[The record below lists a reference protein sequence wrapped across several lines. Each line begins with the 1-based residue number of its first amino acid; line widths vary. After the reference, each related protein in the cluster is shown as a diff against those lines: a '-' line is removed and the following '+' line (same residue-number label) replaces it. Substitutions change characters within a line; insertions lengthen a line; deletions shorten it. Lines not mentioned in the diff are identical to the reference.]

1 MHLSTRS
8 DKGDRQVLQAVF
20 CGTCN
25 KDCLVQGAMRHSNP
39 TTQLTSLG
47 GLCPGA
53 DGSQLSSPQPH
64 CSGTQRPPLTAGC
77 RDQRSCTARALTLH
91 SAPMVSSC
99 ARKALWRIIIIP
111 CVGLS
116 AGLLCRTMLS
126 RPSHIRIRQG
136 SSLWRPFLACL
147 LPQRM
152 CSSVMASFLAPR
164 LLTHD
169 PGCRLGSDRGA
180 GDSSAAHQPEAC
192 HAQSQAL

>member
-25 KDCLVQGAMRHSNP
+25 KDCLVQGAMKAFKSYHTAHVIGRIVSWRRWVAAVIP
-39 TTQLTSLG
+39 SASLLWHTATPFDCWLQG
-47 GLCPGA
+47 SALLHCQSSDTPFHTHGELLC
-53 DGSQLSSPQPH
+53 
-64 CSGTQRPPLTAGC
+64 
-77 RDQRSCTARALTLH
+77 
-91 SAPMVSSC
+91 
-99 ARKALWRIIIIP
+99 RKALMAHHHPLCGPVSRAS
-111 CVGLS
+111 LS
-116 AGLLCRTMLS
+116 YDAIQTQPYQNQAG
-126 RPSHIRIRQG
+126 
-136 SSLWRPFLACL
+136 RPFLACL

-152 CSSVMASFLAPR
+152 CSSVMAAFLVPR

-169 PGCRLGSDRGA
+169 PGCRLGSDRRA